1 LRQGLADADNHGMG
15 LVTYALK
22 FRITFYVM
30 SILILLAGIGG
41 YIIMPK
47 DVLPEVN
54 IPVVTIVWTYT
65 GLDTPEMEKR
75 VTTYT
80 EFALSN
86 NVNGI
91 RSMEST
97 TLQGVTITRI
107 YFQPD
112 VSIDLALS
120 QVTASTN
127 SIRAALPPGINPP
140 VVMRFSASTVPV
152 IQLAL
157 SSNQENERQL
167 YDYAQYRIRQTL
179 TTVPGSTLPSPYGGA
194 PRQIMVDLD
203 LHALQAYGLTAA
215 DVTSAMTAQNL
226 TVPSGLAKFGTN
238 QYVIRLNS
246 TPDAIA
252 TLNQVPVK
260 IVNGSPILVRDVAYV
275 RDGGPPQQNIVRQDG
290 VRGVL
295 LTILK
300 NGNASTLSVV
310 NTVKSL
316 LPGIRAAAPKDM
328 AITPLFDQSV
338 FVAGAIDDVIREGA
352 IAAGLTG
359 LMILLFL
366 GSWRSTL
373 IVLISIPLSI
383 LTSLAVL
390 AALGETVNI
399 MTLGG
404 LALAVGILVDD
415 ATVAIENTY
424 RLLEEG
430 HPFRHSVVHG
440 AAGIAKPALI
450 STLSICCAFVS
461 VTFLTD
467 APKYL
472 FTPQALAVVFGM
484 LASYV
489 LSRTLVPILIDVFC
503 QNEKHGHDPEAKPT
517 GIFGRIHAG
526 FERGFARF
534 HRAYIGLLCRVIAH
548 RVVTLSVAGTIVTC
562 AAVLFMF
569 VGTDYFPQIDAGQ
582 MTLHVRAPPG
592 MRIEQAEKLFQQVE
606 DTIRQTVPRNEMGNI
621 IDNIGL
627 PASNYNF
634 AFGNGTFVA
643 YNDGQILVTL
653 KPGHASTFAYQ
664 KRLRTVLRQQFPDA
678 IFYFE
683 AADIITQ
690 ILDFGV
696 PSQID
701 VQVSGR
707 HGDKDLQVAQAVAA
721 KLRRVRGAV
730 DVHLQQITNAP
741 EFFVQVD
748 RQRAA
753 ELGLT
758 EQQVATD
765 LNVSLSGSFQVS
777 PNFWSDPQTGI
788 PYQIWVQTPEYRND
802 SITSLTNTPLLISA
816 GSSPGPSALQLLSN
830 VATLKRGS
838 EQTASTHVNTQPTY
852 DVYAGVQDRDLGG
865 VEADINQIVADQ
877 QKQLEA
883 PDRITVRGQIQSKD
897 QAFFHIGMGLAVA
910 MVAVY
915 LLMAI
920 NYQTWG
926 DPFVVIAALPLAFCG
941 IVTSLFITQTTFSI
955 PSLMGAIMSVGVASA
970 NSILL
975 VTFAREHREATGCS
989 AVEAAIAAGE
999 TRLRPVLM
1007 TAGAMFVGLLPMAI
1021 GIGEGSEQNAA
1032 LARAV
1037 LGGIAVGTCSTLLF
1051 VPFLYA
1057 LLRGKDAKPLEDYV

>member
-1 LRQGLADADNHGMG
+1 ME
-15 LVTYALK
+15 LVKYALK
-22 FRITFYVM
+22 FRLTFYVLA
-30 SILILLAGIGG
+30 IVILLTGIGG
-41 YIIMPK
+41 YIVMPK
-47 DVLPEVN
+47 DVLPVVD
-54 IPVVTIVWTYT
+54 IPVVTIVWTFT

-91 RSMEST
+91 RTMEST

-112 VSIDLALS
+112 VSIDLALT

-127 SIRAALPPGINPP
+127 SIRAVLPPGIQPP
-140 VVMRFSASTVPV
+140 VVMRFSASSVPV
-152 IQLAL
+152 IQLAM
-157 SSNQENERQL
+157 SSDKEPERQL
-167 YDYAQYRIRQTL
+167 YDYGQYRIRQTL
-179 TTVPGSTLPSPYGGA
+179 TTVPGSTLPSPYGGQ

-203 LHALQAYGLTAA
+203 LHALQGFGLTPS
-215 DVTSAMTAQNL
+215 DVTNAMTAQNV
-226 TVPSGLAKFGTN
+226 TVPSGLAKFGN
-238 QYVIRLNS
+238 EQYVMRLNA
-246 TPDAIA
+246 TPEAIA
-252 TLNQVPVK
+252 TLNAIPIKV
-260 IVNGSPILVRDVAYV
+260 VNGSPILMRDVAYV

-290 VRGVL
+290 RRGVL
-295 LTILK
+295 LTVLK

-328 AITPLFDQSV
+328 KITPLFDQSV
-338 FVAGAIDDVIREGA
+338 FVSGAISDVLREAA

-373 IVLISIPLSI
+373 IVLVSIPLSI
-383 LTSLAVL
+383 LTSIAVLAVL
-390 AALGETVNI
+390 GQTVNI

-424 RLLEEG
+424 RLMEEG
-430 HPFRHSVVHG
+430 EEFRQAVVKG

-450 STLSICCAFVS
+450 STLSICCAFIS
-461 VTFLTD
+461 VMFLSD
-467 APKYL
+467 APKYI
-472 FTPQALAVVFGM
+472 FTPQAMAVVFAM
-484 LASYV
+484 LASYL
-489 LSRTLVPILIDVFC
+489 LSRTLVPILTDVLVKTEHERRHAHTDDREPGF
-503 QNEKHGHDPEAKPT
+503 
-517 GIFGRIHAG
+517 FGRIHRG
-526 FERGFARF
+526 FERGFANF
-534 HRAYIGLLCRVIAH
+534 HRAYIGLLHVVI
-548 RVVTLSVAGTIVTC
+548 RRRWLTLGTAGAIVAT
-562 AAVLFMF
+562 AAVLFNF
-569 VGTDYFPQIDAGQ
+569 IGTDYFPPIDAGQ

-592 MRIEQAEKLFQQVE
+592 TRIEVAEKLFQQVE
-606 DTIRQTVPRNEMGNI
+606 DTVRQVVPKKELGSI

-643 YNDGQILVTL
+643 YYDGQILITL
-653 KPGHASTFAYQ
+653 APSHGSTFQYQ
-664 KRLRTVLRQQFPDA
+664 KRLRTELHRRFPNA

-683 AADIITQ
+683 PADMITQ

-696 PSQID
+696 PAQID

-707 HGDKDLQVAQAVAA
+707 HAGQDLKVAQDIVNR
-721 KLRRVRGAV
+721 LRKVRGAV
-730 DVHLQQITNAP
+730 DVHLQQIVNAP
-741 EFFVQVD
+741 EFFVKVD
-748 RQRAA
+748 RERAS
-753 ELGLT
+753 ELGLN
-758 EQQVATD
+758 EQQIAAN

-777 PNFWSDPQTGI
+777 PNFWTDPNTGI
-788 PYQIWVQTPEYRND
+788 PYQVWVQTPEYRND
-802 SITSLTNTPLLISA
+802 NLPAITNTPLLVSTGAA
-816 GSSPGPSALQLLSN
+816 GRPSPLQLLSN
-830 VATLKRGS
+830 VATFQRGA
-838 EQTASTHVNTQPTY
+838 EQTVSNHVNTQPTY
-852 DVYAGVQDRDLGG
+852 DVYAAAQDRDLGG
-865 VEADINQIVADQ
+865 LEAELNRIAADE
-877 QKQLEA
+877 QKQLQA
-883 PDRITVRGQIQSKD
+883 PDRISVRGQIQSKD
-897 QAFFHIGMGLAVA
+897 QAFFHIGIGLAVA
-910 MVAVY
+910 LAAVY
-915 LLMAI
+915 LLMAL

-926 DPFVVIAALPLAFCG
+926 DPFVVLAALPLAFCG
-941 IVTSLFITQTTFSI
+941 IIFSLFITQTTFSI

-975 VTFAREHREATGCS
+975 VTFAREHREQTGCS
-989 AVEAAIAAGE
+989 AEEAAIAAGE

-1021 GIGEGSEQNAA
+1021 GIGQGSEQNAT

-1051 VPFLYA
+1051 VPFLYS
-1057 LLRGKDAKPLEDYV
+1057 LLRRGEVKPLEDYV